1 MQKVENEEQADL
13 LDDLIKK
20 NQPITISKISI
31 NLINKTN

>member
-20 NQPITISKISI
+20 NQPLLISKISI
-31 NLINKTN
+31 KINK